1 LKEARMSD
9 KRTTPDPAEG
19 ARRRKRPAPT
29 IDLTATDVSASS
41 PEYEAQAAEPAR
53 DEPPSEAAES
63 AAESPASN
71 SAKQQN
77 WAAAR
82 QMFFAGLGGAAIV
95 ALVFFGVWL
104 AGLVPARQASPTD
117 AATASVAALNERLA
131 KIESS
136 IAKTPASDPGISERL
151 SAADN
156 AVKSLGIALT
166 ALNKRSDEVATRA
179 DAADKA
185 ITELR
190 DSVQGL
196 SRNTSA
202 SPSPADI
209 EALQKRLTTLE
220 QAARSTTGDKAAR
233 LALTAAA
240 LRDAVIRG
248 VPFNAELEEARA
260 LGADEKHL
268 APLAPF
274 EASGVPSAAT
284 LAQELRASIPALIK
298 ASGGQAP
305 GGDFLDRLQAN
316 ASKLVRIRPLGAP
329 VGDDSSAVLARIEV
343 ETAHADID
351 GALADLGKLDAT
363 TRALAR
369 DWIAKAQSRQ
379 AAITAA
385 RQFAA
390 DTMHALAKR

>member
-19 ARRRKRPAPT
+19 ARRRKRLAPT
-29 IDLTATDVSASS
+29 IDLTATDVSASP

-53 DEPPSEAAES
+53 DEHPSEAAES

-71 SAKQQN
+71 GAKQRN

-95 ALVFFGVWL
+95 ALAFFGVWL

-117 AATASVAALNERLA
+117 AATASVAALSERLA

-166 ALNKRSDEVATRA
+166 ALNKRSDEVAARA

-190 DSVQGL
+190 ESVQGL

-220 QAARSTTGDKAAR
+220 QAVRSTTGDKAAR
-233 LALTAAA
+233 LALTSAA

-268 APLAPF
+268 APLASF
-274 EASGVPSAAT
+274 AASGVPSAAT
-284 LAQELRASIPALIK
+284 LAQELRVLIPALAK

-329 VGDDSSAVLARIEV
+329 AGDDSSTVL
-343 ETAHADID
+343 
-351 GALADLGKLDAT
+351 
-363 TRALAR
+363 
-369 DWIAKAQSRQ
+369 
-379 AAITAA
+379 
-385 RQFAA
+385 
-390 DTMHALAKR
+390 

>member
-1 LKEARMSD
+1 MSD

-19 ARRRKRPAPT
+19 AHRRKRPAPT

-41 PEYEAQAAEPAR
+41 PEHEVHASEPPRDEQPSTATSGLAAENPVK
-53 DEPPSEAAES
+53 S
-63 AAESPASN
+63 
-71 SAKQQN
+71 SAKQWN
-77 WAAAR
+77 WAVAR
-82 QMFFAGLGGAAIV
+82 RMFFAGIGGAAIV
-95 ALVFFGVWL
+95 AIVFFGVWL
-104 AGLVPARQASPTD
+104 AGLVPPRYASPAD
-117 AATASVAALNERLA
+117 AGAVAVTALNERLA

-136 IAKTPASDPGISERL
+136 IGKAPSDPAVSERL
-151 SAADN
+151 LAADN
-156 AVKSLGIALT
+156 AVKSLGIALA
-166 ALNKRSDEVATRA
+166 ALNKRSDEVAARV
-179 DAADKA
+179 DAVDKA

-202 SPSPADI
+202 GLSPADV
-209 EALQKRLTTLE
+209 EAL
-220 QAARSTTGDKAAR
+220 
-233 LALTAAA
+233 LALTAGV
-240 LRDAVIRG
+240 LREAVLRG
-248 VPFNAELEEARA
+248 VPFTAELEEARA

-268 APLAPF
+268 APLVPF
-274 EASGVPSAAT
+274 AASGVPSAAT
-284 LAQELRASIPALIK
+284 LAQELRASIPALAK
-298 ASGGQAP
+298 AAGAQAP

-316 ASKLVRIRPLGAP
+316 ASRLVRVRP
-329 VGDDSSAVLARIEV
+329 VGVPAGDDPPAVLARIEA
-343 ETAHADID
+343 ETGHADID

-379 AAITAA
+379 AAIASA

>member
-1 LKEARMSD
+1 MSD

-19 ARRRKRPAPT
+19 AHRRKRPAPT

-41 PEYEAQAAEPAR
+41 PEHEVHASEPPRDEQPSTATSGLAAENPVK
-53 DEPPSEAAES
+53 S
-63 AAESPASN
+63 
-71 SAKQQN
+71 SAKQWN
-77 WAAAR
+77 WAVAR
-82 QMFFAGLGGAAIV
+82 RMFFAGIGGAAIV
-95 ALVFFGVWL
+95 AIVFFGVWL
-104 AGLVPARQASPTD
+104 AGLVPPRYASPAD
-117 AATASVAALNERLA
+117 AGAVAVTALNERLA

-136 IAKTPASDPGISERL
+136 IGKAPSDPAVSERL
-151 SAADN
+151 LAADN
-156 AVKSLGIALT
+156 AVKSLGIALA
-166 ALNKRSDEVATRA
+166 ALNKRSDEVAARV
-179 DAADKA
+179 DAVDKA

-202 SPSPADI
+202 GLSPADV
-209 EALQKRLTTLE
+209 EALQKRLATLE
-220 QAARSTTGDKAAR
+220 QAVRSTTGDKAAR
-233 LALTAAA
+233 LALTAGV
-240 LRDAVIRG
+240 LREAVLRG
-248 VPFNAELEEARA
+248 VPFTAELEEARA

-268 APLAPF
+268 APLVPF
-274 EASGVPSAAT
+274 AASGVPSAAT
-284 LAQELRASIPALIK
+284 LAQELRASIPALAK
-298 ASGGQAP
+298 AAGAQAP

-316 ASKLVRIRPLGAP
+316 ASRLVRVRP
-329 VGDDSSAVLARIEV
+329 VGVPAGDDPPAVLARIEA
-343 ETAHADID
+343 ETGHADID

-379 AAITAA
+379 AAIASA

>member
-1 LKEARMSD
+1 MSD

-19 ARRRKRPAPT
+19 ARRRKRLAPT
-29 IDLTATDVSASS
+29 IDLTATDVSASP

-53 DEPPSEAAES
+53 DEHPSEAAES

-71 SAKQQN
+71 GAKQRN

-95 ALVFFGVWL
+95 ALAFFGVWL

-117 AATASVAALNERLA
+117 AATASVAALSERLA

-166 ALNKRSDEVATRA
+166 ALNKRSDEVAARA

-190 DSVQGL
+190 ESVQGL

-220 QAARSTTGDKAAR
+220 QAVRSTTGDKAAR
-233 LALTAAA
+233 LALTSAA

-268 APLAPF
+268 APLASF
-274 EASGVPSAAT
+274 AASGVPSAAT
-284 LAQELRASIPALIK
+284 LAQELRVLIPALAK

-329 VGDDSSAVLARIEV
+329 AGDDSSTVLARIEV

-369 DWIAKAQSRQ
+369 DWIAKAQSRET
-379 AAITAA
+379 AITAA

>member
-1 LKEARMSD
+1 MSD

-41 PEYEAQAAEPAR
+41 SEYEAQAAEPAR
-53 DEPPSEAAES
+53 DESPSEAAES
-63 AAESPASN
+63 AAESPASD
-71 SAKQQN
+71 SAKQKN

-95 ALVFFGVWL
+95 ALALFGVWL
-104 AGLVPARQASPTD
+104 AGLVPARQASPAD

-131 KIESS
+131 RIESS

-166 ALNKRSDEVATRA
+166 ALNKRSDEVAARA

-185 ITELR
+185 IKELR

-220 QAARSTTGDKAAR
+220 QAVRSTTGDKVAR
-233 LALTAAA
+233 LALTATA

-274 EASGVPSAAT
+274 AASGVPSAAT
-284 LAQELRASIPALIK
+284 LAQELRVSIPALTK